1 MTLMHKKIFM
11 FLKVWKL
18 TDLILILK
26 TLINNKKES
35 FQLLQLGEWEIKKL
49 EISITIFQL
58 SNKKIL
64 NLNANLF

>member
-1 MTLMHKKIFM
+1 MHKKIFM
-11 FLKVWKL
+11 FLKVQKL
-18 TDLILILK
+18 IDLTLILK

-35 FQLLQLGEWEIKKL
+35 FQQLQLGEWEIKKL
-49 EISITIFQL
+49 EISITIFLQ

>member
-1 MTLMHKKIFM
+1 MHKKIFM

-18 TDLILILK
+18 IDLTLILK
-26 TLINNKKES
+26 TLINNKKEN
-35 FQLLQLGEWEIKKL
+35 FQQLQLGEWEIKKL
-49 EISITIFQL
+49 EISITTFLQ

>member
-1 MTLMHKKIFM
+1 MHKKIFM

-18 TDLILILK
+18 IDLTLILK

-35 FQLLQLGEWEIKKL
+35 FQQLQLGEWEIKKL
-49 EISITIFQL
+49 EISITIFLQ

>member
-1 MTLMHKKIFM
+1 M

>member
-1 MTLMHKKIFM
+1 MHKKIFM

-18 TDLILILK
+18 IDLTLILK

-35 FQLLQLGEWEIKKL
+35 FQQLQLGEWEIKKL
-49 EISITIFQL
+49 EIRITIFLQ

>member
-1 MTLMHKKIFM
+1 MHKKIFM

-18 TDLILILK
+18 IDLTLILK

-35 FQLLQLGEWEIKKL
+35 FQQLQLGEWEIKKL
-49 EISITIFQL
+49 EIRITIILQ

>member
-1 MTLMHKKIFM
+1 MHKKIFM

-18 TDLILILK
+18 IDLTLILK
-26 TLINNKKES
+26 TLINNKKEN
-35 FQLLQLGEWEIKKL
+35 FQQLQLGEWEIKKL
-49 EISITIFQL
+49 EISITIFLQ